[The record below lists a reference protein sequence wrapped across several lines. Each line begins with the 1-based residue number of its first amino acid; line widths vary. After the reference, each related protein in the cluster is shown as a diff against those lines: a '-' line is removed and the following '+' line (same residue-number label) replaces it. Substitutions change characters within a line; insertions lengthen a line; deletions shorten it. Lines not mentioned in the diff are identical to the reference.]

1 MAKDDRKKD
10 FSSSESEQS
19 FEKFSRDGSWTI
31 GKLFRGAFCH
41 IMATGFAAA
50 GSEVDD
56 PVGAFGAQVLLHD
69 QDCIPFL
76 DQLMHMNL

>member
-1 MAKDDRKKD
+1 MER
-10 FSSSESEQS
+10 
-19 FEKFSRDGSWTI
+19 WTI